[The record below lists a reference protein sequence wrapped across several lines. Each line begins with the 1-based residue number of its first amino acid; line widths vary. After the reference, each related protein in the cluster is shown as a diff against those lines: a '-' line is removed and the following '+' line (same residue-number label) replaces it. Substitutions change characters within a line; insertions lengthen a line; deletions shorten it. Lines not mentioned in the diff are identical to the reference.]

1 MNTDQFNS
9 LIRSIIKI
17 IGAALVAHGLTNAGS
32 IVNSPDVIGVIMT
45 IAGLVWSH
53 YSLST
58 PATTPP
64 ASPSISSKPPLMLL
78 FALLLPALLIQGC
91 ASAPTNAYKAEAAT
105 DATVSAAM
113 TAWGSYVAANHPP
126 SSQELAVRAAFEKY
140 QAAELLAIDATASYT
155 AATSINSSAALD
167 AMTAAS
173 SSVAQ
178 SITDLVNLIQ
188 SFGVKL

>member
-53 YSLST
+53 YSLSGI
-58 PATTPP
+58 PIFGLDAL
-64 ASPSISSKPPLMLL
+64 SSAAYGPEA
-78 FALLLPALLIQGC
+78 ALTLLIPLGLLGVHYIV
-91 ASAPTNAYKAEAAT
+91 P
-105 DATVSAAM
+105 VSAAM

-126 SSQELAVRAAFEKY
+126 ASQELAVRAAFEKY

-155 AATSINSSAALD
+155 AATSINSSAALASAPVRPD
-167 AMTAAS
+167 FAAAAAIRASTSVSDRNFGSGCGSRGVS
-173 SSVAQ
+173 S
-178 SITDLVNLIQ
+178 
-188 SFGVKL
+188 